1 MASNELLQGLIEAT
15 VAGSAAA
22 ALVLALRRPMRA
34 AFGAQ
39 VAYALWL
46 LPALAM
52 LATLLPAAT
61 IAVER
66 LPATPALVLSAD
78 IAVTAAAVQPGLDI
92 AALLLVLWL
101 CGALLAAGWLWRAQA
116 AFRRGL
122 GQLLPH
128 GDALRAQAA
137 SAGLPATLGLWRP
150 RIVLPSD
157 FEERFDP
164 AQRALVLAHE
174 RRHVARLD
182 PWANAATA
190 LLRCLCWFNPLF
202 HLAAARMRHDQELAC
217 DADVLAAHPQQRRR
231 YGDAL
236 LNVQLALQTAPLGC
250 HFGFGHPLKERIML
264 LNRERPALRMRR
276 AGMAL
281 LALAAGATAWS
292 VWAAQPPRTQVLP
305 AAGDFIAKIEYS
317 RDAGTPARSVLSKR
331 FGESFTL
338 PDGAGGND
346 MAITARVQ
354 PVRMQGKLAY
364 DIAMRIE
371 QDGKQI
377 ASPRMVV
384 RDGQPASLRQGQD
397 VAGRFRGMDLRM
409 QVAARDPQAALKGAR
424 TLPPP
429 PPPVPPAPPRMA
441 APPPPAAPAP
451 PPPPR
456 PVIAALQ
463 SGSVDQASR
472 ALHPPRYPAEALK
485 EGSTGVTVLVVDID
499 AYGGV
504 TGTRVERSSGDARL
518 DLAAQEAA
526 AKWRFTPAM
535 KKGRAVA
542 GKVRVPVEFALD
554 KPTQQAG

>member
-1 MASNELLQGLIEAT
+1 MASNELLQALIEAT
-15 VAGSAAA
+15 LAGSAVVV
-22 ALVLALRRPMRA
+22 LVLALRRPMRA

-46 LPALAM
+46 LVPLAI
-52 LATLLPAAT
+52 LATLLPAAS
-61 IAVER
+61 IATER
-66 LPATPALVLSAD
+66 LPVAPVLLLPTDVAR
-78 IAVTAAAVQPGLDI
+78 TAAPVRHDI
-92 AALLLVLWL
+92 DSAMLLALWL
-101 CGALLAAGWLWRAQA
+101 MGVLASAGWLWRAQV

-122 GQLLPH
+122 GPLLPH
-128 GDALRAQAA
+128 GDALRTQAA

-150 RIVLPSD
+150 KIVLPAD
-157 FEERFDP
+157 FEQRFDP

-182 PWANAATA
+182 PWANAVAA
-190 LLRCLCWFNPLF
+190 LLRCLFWCNPLF

-236 LNVQLALQTAPLGC
+236 LNAQLALQTAPLGC

-264 LNRERPALRMRR
+264 LNREQPGLRMRR

-292 VWAAQPPRTQVLP
+292 VWAAQPPRTQGLP
-305 AAGDFIAKIEYS
+305 ATGDFTARIEFS
-317 RDAGTPARSVLSKR
+317 RDAGTPSQSLMTQR

-338 PDGAGGND
+338 PASAAGD
-346 MAITARVQ
+346 DVAITARVQ
-354 PVRMQGKLAY
+354 PVRVQDKLAY

-377 ASPRMVV
+377 AAPRMVV

-397 VAGRFRGMDLRM
+397 VAGRFRGIDLRM
-409 QVAARDPQAALKGAR
+409 QVAARDPQAALKGAP
-424 TLPPP
+424 TWPLSPPAA
-429 PPPVPPAPPRMA
+429 PPVPPAPQGMA
-441 APPPPAAPAP
+441 VPPPPALP
-451 PPPPR
+451 PPPPKVAR
-456 PVIAALQ
+456 LQ
-463 SGSVDQASR
+463 PGAVDQASR

-485 EGSTGVTVLVVDID
+485 EGKTGITVLVVDID
-499 AYGGV
+499 ARGGV

-518 DLAAQEAA
+518 DGAAQEAA
-526 AKWRFTPAM
+526 AKWRFTPAI
-535 KKGRAVA
+535 KQGQPVA
-542 GKVRVPVEFALD
+542 SKVRIPVEFAQD
-554 KPTQQAG
+554 EPTQQAG

>member
-1 MASNELLQGLIEAT
+1 
-15 VAGSAAA
+15 
-22 ALVLALRRPMRA
+22 
-34 AFGAQ
+34 
-39 VAYALWL
+39 
-46 LPALAM
+46 
-52 LATLLPAAT
+52 
-61 IAVER
+61 
-66 LPATPALVLSAD
+66 
-78 IAVTAAAVQPGLDI
+78 
-92 AALLLVLWL
+92 
-101 CGALLAAGWLWRAQA
+101 
-116 AFRRGL
+116 
-122 GQLLPH
+122 
-128 GDALRAQAA
+128 
-137 SAGLPATLGLWRP
+137 
-150 RIVLPSD
+150 
-157 FEERFDP
+157 
-164 AQRALVLAHE
+164 
-174 RRHVARLD
+174 
-182 PWANAATA
+182 
-190 LLRCLCWFNPLF
+190 
-202 HLAAARMRHDQELAC
+202 
-217 DADVLAAHPQQRRR
+217 
-231 YGDAL
+231 
-236 LNVQLALQTAPLGC
+236 
-250 HFGFGHPLKERIML
+250 ML

-346 MAITARVQ
+346 IAITARVQ

-472 ALHPPRYPAEALK
+472 ALHPPRYPVEALK